1 MKRRVYSRSVIVLV
15 VLAVGLGL
23 LASVGG
29 LPAGAAKVN
38 NDVGVGTP
46 AALNQPNCDKTTGRW
61 KVQYYAIGPCT
72 RPFAKGEDNGGA
84 TAQGVTKDSILV
96 VALIPPAA
104 GDLSP
109 QNGGIKNQATGANGR
124 SENATYDDDA
134 LLSSVYNLWGR
145 TIKYDFVTSTG
156 SDEAAQRADAIAVLQ
171 KKPFGVIDL
180 ASLAPAGQNGG
191 GQIFDAA
198 IAAGK
203 VPANPTPLTI
213 AQTYAP
219 YAAITGEF
227 VAKNAS
233 KGDAIYAGDAL
244 KSTKRKIGI
253 IYPQGSQG
261 VDPQDFVKAYDKY
274 GGPKIDP
281 ANIVAFTV
289 PDDASQLSAQVQG
302 QAPTLIAKLKS
313 AGVTTIVHLGIG
325 PTQTTAFTTAATSN
339 DYFPEWVEAGNGYI
353 DLDFFA
359 RNFDAKQW
367 AHTFGPVWFSPT
379 VNGGSAD
386 TITTWFQWYWGKNQ
400 GTHSPGVLALQR
412 RIYDG
417 VALAGPTLT
426 TKTYNAGLQKFP
438 PVGGAYSDM
447 ITNLEASFVTPALTQ
462 RIGTAIGW
470 WNPNVTGPSNQV
482 PISGAGKYMY
492 LEGGK
497 RFAIGKY
504 PKDVKLFDTSNSI
517 ATLDAVPASD
527 VVGPYTCN
535 NCPSTG
541 GGQQPHTGA
550 S

>member
-1 MKRRVYSRSVIVLV
+1 MKRRVYSRSVIVLIV
-15 VLAVGLGL
+15 LALAVGL
-23 LASVGG
+23 LATLGG
-29 LPAGAAKVN
+29 SPTGAAKVN
-38 NDVGVGTP
+38 NDIGLGTP

-145 TIKYDFVTSTG
+145 TIKYEFVTSTG

-203 VPANPTPLTI
+203 VPANPTPLTV

-219 YAAITGEF
+219 YEAITGEF

-233 KGDAIYAGDAL
+233 TGNAIYAGDAL
-244 KSTKRKIGI
+244 KNTKRKIGI
-253 IYPQGSQG
+253 IYPSGTLG

-274 GGPKIDP
+274 GGPKIDS

-289 PDDASQLSAQVQG
+289 PDDASQLSAQVQS

-325 PTQTTAFTTAATSN
+325 PTQTTAFTQAATSN

-367 AHTFGPVWFSPT
+367 AHAFGPVWFTPT

-400 GTHSPGVLALQR
+400 GTHSPGVLALHPSHLRRCRARRPDAHHQDLQR
-412 RIYDG
+412 R
-417 VALAGPTLT
+417 AA
-426 TKTYNAGLQKFP
+426 
-438 PVGGAYSDM
+438 
-447 ITNLEASFVTPALTQ
+447 E
-462 RIGTAIGW
+462 
-470 WNPNVTGPSNQV
+470 
-482 PISGAGKYMY
+482 
-492 LEGGK
+492 
-497 RFAIGKY
+497 
-504 PKDVKLFDTSNSI
+504 
-517 ATLDAVPASD
+517 VPARRRRVLGHDHEPRVELGHSRAHATHRD
-527 VVGPYTCN
+527 GHRLVEPQRVRPVEPGPDQR
-535 NCPSTG
+535 P
-541 GGQQPHTGA
+541 GQVHVPRRRQALRDREVPEGREALRHDELDRDP
-550 S
+550 